1 MPFQILFAL
10 AVVAAIFVVLRAAL
24 RLLTQPNPLV
34 HDAISLMRWLILIL
48 VSLTGIPIRSRC
60 VAGYLEVRVGNIS
73 GSLFK

>member
-1 MPFQILFAL
+1 MPYQILFAL

-48 VSLTGIPIRSRC
+48 VSLLLVFRFGLD
-60 VAGYLEVRVGNIS
+60 AWRVIW
-73 GSLFK
+73 K

>member
-10 AVVAAIFVVLRAAL
+10 AVVVAIFVVLRAAL

-48 VSLTGIPIRSRC
+48 VSLLLVFRFGLD
-60 VAGYLEVRVGNIS
+60 AWRVIW
-73 GSLFK
+73 K